1 MVANQT
7 KLTKQYHSIPIR
19 KEVEK
24 RLNRRWLGRIMAAIL
39 LVGIVCWDVAR
50 VEAYHYEN
58 KELGISMELPAKPT
72 LKRIEHASLLV
83 FPTGLS
89 WGIVITEQK
98 NHEQLLTKTPEEIR
112 TMENRGL
119 TDPRQMCEWVE
130 IDRSGKYPVMLMVG
144 RHNGNYSYLVT
155 AFTGKIMYGFGRITT
170 RPMDARELKILF
182 ESVKSL
188 RVLPNFKGI
197 LKDGI
202 R

>member
-1 MVANQT
+1 MRN
-7 KLTKQYHSIPIR
+7 SR
-19 KEVEK
+19 
-24 RLNRRWLGRIMAAIL
+24 LGRVLAIL
-39 LVGIVCWDVAR
+39 AVGMIWLCPTLA
-50 VEAYHYEN
+50 EAYHYED
-58 KELGISMELPAKPT
+58 KQLGISMELPAKPT
-72 LKRIEHASLLV
+72 LKKVEHASLLV

-89 WGIVITEQK
+89 WGIIITEQK

-130 IDRSGKYPVMLMVG
+130 IDRSGKYPVMLMIG

-155 AFTGKIMYGFGRITT
+155 AFTGKLMYGFGRITT
-170 RPMDARELKILF
+170 RPMDARELKTLF

-188 RVLPNFKGI
+188 RVLPNFRGTT
-197 LKDGI
+197 KDGI